1 VRWTY
6 DASEGLPGF
15 RRKRTLRL
23 QPSQFRAVL
32 RFTLSLFNRLFPA
45 LALGVVLTG
54 SLATLEAATSSWVH
68 TDASGRLVYRADE
81 RGNTIPDYSRAGYGG
96 GGVRLPEVSVVVR
109 LAPQAQGDDGARIQ
123 AAIDEVSR
131 RPVDARGF
139 RGAVLLQR
147 GTFRVAE
154 SLAIREGGVVLR
166 GEGRDMARGGTEI
179 IATGKKKRT
188 LIEIG
193 LARGPGRREI
203 DGTRRRITDA
213 YVPWS
218 ARSFSVDTSAGYKV
232 GDRIVVHRPST
243 AAWISAIGMDRIK
256 PRPGADP
263 AETKQ
268 WKAGDYDLHFERT
281 VVAIDG
287 NRITLDAPVMNA
299 LDAQYGGG
307 SIYQYTFPRLVEAGV
322 EHLRLVSEYER
333 GKETSDEDHAWTGID
348 LGAVENAWVRDVTF
362 VHFSHAVDADRNAL
376 FFTLQDL
383 EHLDPVSLLTGSRR
397 YSFGL
402 NGQYGLAQRCFARG
416 ARHTFV
422 NGSRA
427 LGPNV
432 FLDGQA
438 VQAHA
443 DSGPHH
449 RWSVGTL
456 YDNISDDNQ
465 LRVQD
470 RQYSGS
476 GHGWAGVQQVFWNCT
491 SKSLV
496 VQAPP
501 TAQNWAIG
509 CVGEFVKGSW
519 APDAP
524 LGIVEATGTPVRP
537 RSLYLAQLEAR
548 MGPPAVANIARA
560 PAR

>member
-1 VRWTY
+1 MI
-6 DASEGLPGF
+6 
-15 RRKRTLRL
+15 LRL
-23 QPSQFRAVL
+23 APACVIGLAFLPAGATVSPSR
-32 RFTLSLFNRLFPA
+32 T
-45 LALGVVLTG
+45 
-54 SLATLEAATSSWVH
+54 ATSTWVW
-68 TDASGRLVYRADE
+68 TDAAGRLAYRADE
-81 RGNTIPDYSRAGYGG
+81 RGNTIPDFSRAGYGG
-96 GGVRLPEVSVVVR
+96 GGVRLPDVPVVVR
-109 LAPQAQGDDGARIQ
+109 VTPRPDGDDGARIQ

-131 RPVDARGF
+131 RPLDARGF
-139 RGAVLLQR
+139 RGAVLLQQ

-154 SLAIREGGVVLR
+154 SLSIRVGGVVLR
-166 GEGRDMARGGTEI
+166 GEGRDRSSGGTEI
-179 IATGKKKRT
+179 IATGKKKRS
-188 LIEIG
+188 LIEVG
-193 LARGPGRREI
+193 LVRGPGRREI

-218 ARSFSVDTSAGYKV
+218 ARSFSVDTAAGYKV

-256 PRPGADP
+256 PRPDVDP
-263 AETKQ
+263 AATKQ

-281 VVAIDG
+281 IVALEG
-287 NRITLDAPVMNA
+287 PRITVDAPVMNA
-299 LDAQYGGG
+299 LDAPYGGG
-307 SIYQYTFPRLVEAGV
+307 SIYRYTFPRVVEAGV

-333 GKETSDEDHAWTGID
+333 GKETSDEDHAWTAIE
-348 LGAVENAWVRDVTF
+348 LGAVENAWVRDVTM
-362 VHFSHAVDADRNAL
+362 VAFSHAVDADSNAL
-376 FFTLQDL
+376 FVTLQDL
-383 EHLDPVSLLTGSRR
+383 EHLDPVSEITGGRR
-397 YSFGL
+397 YSFAL
-402 NGQYGLAQRCFARG
+402 NGQYGFAQRCFARG

-427 LGPNV
+427 RGPNV
-432 FLDGQA
+432 FLDGRA

-456 YDNISDDNQ
+456 YDNVSDDNQ

-491 SKSLV
+491 STSFV

-509 CVGEFVKGSW
+509 CVGEFVPGSW

-524 LGIVEATGTPVRP
+524 LGVVEATGTPVRP
-537 RSLYLAQLEAR
+537 RSLYRAQLEAR
-548 MGPPAVANIARA
+548 LGPGAGASLDARA
-560 PAR
+560 AP

>member
-1 VRWTY
+1 MFHRFLSFLVLGL
-6 DASEGLPGF
+6 AS
-15 RRKRTLRL
+15 
-23 QPSQFRAVL
+23 S
-32 RFTLSLFNRLFPA
+32 
-45 LALGVVLTG
+45 G
-54 SLATLEAATSSWVH
+54 SLSTLVAATSTWVW
-68 TDASGRLVYRADE
+68 TDATGRLQYRADE
-81 RGNTIPDYSRAGYGG
+81 RGNTIPDFSRAGYGG
-96 GGVRLPEVSVVVR
+96 GGVRLPDVPVVVR
-109 LAPQAQGDDGARIQ
+109 LAPQPEGDDGARIQ
-123 AAIDEVSR
+123 AAIDAVAQ

-139 RGAVLLQR
+139 RGAVLLER

-154 SLAIREGGVVLR
+154 SLAIREGGIVLR
-166 GEGRDMARGGTEI
+166 GEGPDPSRGGTTL

-188 LIEIG
+188 LIEVG
-193 LARGPGRREI
+193 LVRGPGRREI
-203 DGTRRRITDA
+203 EGTRRQITDA

-218 ARSFSVDTSAGYKV
+218 ARSFAVESAAGYQV

-243 AAWISAIGMDRIK
+243 AAWIRAIGMDRIK
-256 PRPGADP
+256 PRPGANP

-281 VVAIDG
+281 IVEIVGD
-287 NRITLDAPVMNA
+287 RIVLDAPVMNA
-299 LDAQYGGG
+299 LDAQFGGG
-307 SIYQYTFPRLVEAGV
+307 AIYRYTYPRLVEAGV
-322 EHLRLVSEYER
+322 EALRLVSEYER
-333 GKETSDEDHAWTGID
+333 GRETSDEEHAWTGID

-362 VHFSHAVDADRNAL
+362 VHFSHAVDADRGAL
-376 FFTLQDL
+376 FVTLQDL
-383 EHLDPVSLLTGSRR
+383 AHLDPVSLITGSRR
-397 YSFGL
+397 YSFAL

-438 VQAHA
+438 VQSHA

-465 LRVQD
+465 LHVQD
-470 RQYSGS
+470 RQYAGS
-476 GHGWAGVQQVFWNCT
+476 GHGWAGAQQVLWNCT
-491 SKSLV
+491 SKSLI

-509 CVGEFVKGSW
+509 CVGAFGRGSW

-524 LGIVEATGTPVRP
+524 PGLIEAAGTPVQP
-537 RSLYLAQLEAR
+537 RSLYRAQLEAR
-548 MGPPAVANIARA
+548 LGPQAVANLAR
-560 PAR
+560 

>member
-1 VRWTY
+1 
-6 DASEGLPGF
+6 
-15 RRKRTLRL
+15 
-23 QPSQFRAVL
+23 
-32 RFTLSLFNRLFPA
+32 
-45 LALGVVLTG
+45 
-54 SLATLEAATSSWVH
+54 
-68 TDASGRLVYRADE
+68 
-81 RGNTIPDYSRAGYGG
+81 
-96 GGVRLPEVSVVVR
+96 
-109 LAPQAQGDDGARIQ
+109 
-123 AAIDEVSR
+123 
-131 RPVDARGF
+131 
-139 RGAVLLQR
+139 
-147 GTFRVAE
+147 
-154 SLAIREGGVVLR
+154 
-166 GEGRDMARGGTEI
+166 
-179 IATGKKKRT
+179 
-188 LIEIG
+188 
-193 LARGPGRREI
+193 
-203 DGTRRRITDA
+203 
-213 YVPWS
+213 
-218 ARSFSVDTSAGYKV
+218 
-232 GDRIVVHRPST
+232 VHRPST
-243 AAWISAIGMDRIK
+243 TEWIRAIGMDRIK
-256 PRPGADP
+256 SRPGVDP

-281 VVAIDG
+281 IVEIAGD
-287 NRITLDAPVMNA
+287 RLTLDAPVMNA

-307 SIYQYTFPRLVEAGV
+307 AIYRYTFPRIVEAGV
-322 EHLRLVSEYER
+322 ESLRLVSEYER
-333 GKETSDEDHAWTGID
+333 GQETSDEAHAWTGID

-362 VHFSHAVDADRNAL
+362 VHFSHAVDADRSAL
-376 FFTLQDL
+376 FITLQDL

-397 YSFGL
+397 YSFAL
-402 NGQYGLAQRCFARG
+402 NGQYGLAQRCYARG

-476 GHGWAGVQQVFWNCT
+476 GHGWAGAQQVLWNCT
-491 SKSLV
+491 SKTLV

-524 LGIVEATGTPVRP
+524 LGVIESAGTPVQP
-537 RSLYLAQLEAR
+537 RSLYRAQLEAR
-548 MGPPAVANIARA
+548 LGPPAVANLAR
-560 PAR
+560 

>member
-1 VRWTY
+1 M
-6 DASEGLPGF
+6 
-15 RRKRTLRL
+15 
-23 QPSQFRAVL
+23 
-32 RFTLSLFNRLFPA
+32 FNRLFPA
-45 LALGVVLTG
+45 LALGVAVTG
-54 SLATLEAATSSWVH
+54 SLSTLAAATSSWVR

-96 GGVRLPEVSVVVR
+96 GGVRLPDVAVVVR

-131 RPVDARGF
+131 RPVDPRGF
-139 RGAVLLQR
+139 RGAVLLQQ

-166 GEGRDMARGGTEI
+166 GEGRTPSSGGTTI
-179 IATGKKKRT
+179 IATGKKKRS

-203 DGTRRRITDA
+203 EGTRRRIADA

-218 ARSFSVDTSAGYKV
+218 ARSFAVESADGYRV
-232 GDRIVVHRPST
+232 GDRIIVYRPST

-256 PRPGADP
+256 PRPDVDP
-263 AETKQ
+263 AATKQ

-281 VVAIDG
+281 IVALEG
-287 NRITLDAPVMNA
+287 NRITVDAPVMNA
-299 LDAQYGGG
+299 LDARYGGG
-307 SIYQYTFPRLVEAGV
+307 LVYKYTLPRTVESGV
-322 EHLRLVSEYER
+322 EYLRLVSEYER
-333 GKETSDEDHAWTGID
+333 GRETSDEDHAWTAID
-348 LGAVENAWVRDVTF
+348 LGAVENAWVREVTM
-362 VHFSHAVDADRNAL
+362 VAFSHAVDADSNAL
-376 FFTLQDL
+376 FVTLQDL

-402 NGQYGLAQRCFARG
+402 NGQYGFAQRCFARG

-427 LGPNV
+427 RGPNV

-476 GHGWAGVQQVFWNCT
+476 GHGWAGAQHVFWNCT
-491 SKSLV
+491 SKELV

-509 CVGEFVKGSW
+509 CVGEFVRGSW
-519 APDAP
+519 APEAP
-524 LGIVEATGTPVRP
+524 LGIVEATGTPVLP

-548 MGPPAVANIARA
+548 LGPPAVANIARA

>member
-1 VRWTY
+1 MLPRLLPLLVVVVVCNGSRSNLGAAASTWVWT
-6 DASEGLPGF
+6 DAAG
-15 RRKRTLRL
+15 RL
-23 QPSQFRAVL
+23 Q
-32 RFTLSLFNRLFPA
+32 
-45 LALGVVLTG
+45 
-54 SLATLEAATSSWVH
+54 
-68 TDASGRLVYRADE
+68 YRADE
-81 RGNTIPDYSRAGYGG
+81 RGNAIPDFSRAGYGG
-96 GGVRLPEVSVVVR
+96 GGVRLPDVPVVVR
-109 LAPQAQGDDGARIQ
+109 LAPRPDGDDGARIQ
-123 AAIDEVSR
+123 AAIDEVAR

-139 RGAVLLQR
+139 RGAVLLER
-147 GTFRVAE
+147 GTFRVAD
-154 SLAIREGGVVLR
+154 SLTIREGGIVLR
-166 GEGRDMARGGTEI
+166 GEGPNLLRGGTEI

-193 LARGPGRREI
+193 LVRGPGRREI
-203 DGTRRRITDA
+203 EGTRRPIIEA

-218 ARSFSVDTSAGYKV
+218 ARSFSVESAAGYKV

-243 AAWISAIGMDRIK
+243 AGWIRAIGMDRIK
-256 PRPGADP
+256 PRPGVDP

-268 WKAGDYDLHFERT
+268 WQAGDYDLHFERT
-281 VVAIDG
+281 IVEIAG
-287 NRITLDAPVMNA
+287 NRITVDAPVMNA
-299 LDAQYGGG
+299 LDAQFGGG
-307 SIYQYTFPRLVEAGV
+307 AIYRYTFPRLVEAGV
-322 EHLRLVSEYER
+322 ESLRLVSEYER
-333 GKETSDEDHAWTGID
+333 GRETSDEEHAWTGID

-362 VHFSHAVDADRNAL
+362 LHFSHAVDADRGAL
-376 FFTLQDL
+376 FITLQDL

-397 YSFGL
+397 YSFAL

-476 GHGWAGVQQVFWNCT
+476 GHGWAGVQQVLWNCT

-524 LGIVEATGTPVRP
+524 LGIVESTGTPVQP
-537 RSLYLAQLEAR
+537 RSLYRAQLEAR
-548 MGPPAVANIARA
+548 LGPQAVANLAR
-560 PAR
+560 

>member
-1 VRWTY
+1 MI
-6 DASEGLPGF
+6 
-15 RRKRTLRL
+15 LRL
-23 QPSQFRAVL
+23 APACVIGLAFLPAGATVSPSR
-32 RFTLSLFNRLFPA
+32 T
-45 LALGVVLTG
+45 
-54 SLATLEAATSSWVH
+54 ATSTWVW
-68 TDASGRLVYRADE
+68 TDAAGRLAYRADE
-81 RGNTIPDYSRAGYGG
+81 RGNTIPDFSRAGYGG
-96 GGVRLPEVSVVVR
+96 GGVRLPDVPVVVR
-109 LAPQAQGDDGARIQ
+109 VTPRPDGDDGARIQ

-131 RPVDARGF
+131 RPLDARGF
-139 RGAVLLQR
+139 RGAVLLQQ

-154 SLAIREGGVVLR
+154 SLSIREGGVVLR
-166 GEGRDMARGGTEI
+166 GEGRDRSSGGTEI
-179 IATGKKKRT
+179 IATGKKKRS
-188 LIEIG
+188 LIEVG
-193 LARGPGRREI
+193 LVRGPGRREI

-218 ARSFSVDTSAGYKV
+218 ARSFSVDTAAGYKV

-256 PRPGADP
+256 PRPDVDP
-263 AETKQ
+263 AATKQ

-281 VVAIDG
+281 IVALEG
-287 NRITLDAPVMNA
+287 PRITVDAPVMNA
-299 LDAQYGGG
+299 LDAHYGGG
-307 SIYQYTFPRLVEAGV
+307 SIYRYTFPRVVEAGV

-333 GKETSDEDHAWTGID
+333 GKETSDEDHAWTAID
-348 LGAVENAWVRDVTF
+348 LGAVENAWVRDVTM
-362 VHFSHAVDADRNAL
+362 VAFSHAVDADSNAL
-376 FFTLQDL
+376 FVTLQDL
-383 EHLDPVSLLTGSRR
+383 EHLDPVSEITGGRR
-397 YSFGL
+397 YSFAL
-402 NGQYGLAQRCFARG
+402 NGQYGFAQRCFARG

-427 LGPNV
+427 RGPNV
-432 FLDGQA
+432 FLDGRA

-456 YDNISDDNQ
+456 YDNVSDDNQ

-491 SKSLV
+491 SKSFV

-509 CVGEFVKGSW
+509 CVGEFVPGSW

-524 LGIVEATGTPVRP
+524 LGVVEATGTPVRP
-537 RSLYLAQLEAR
+537 RSLYRAQLEAR
-548 MGPPAVANIARA
+548 LGPGAGASLDARA
-560 PAR
+560 AP

>member
-1 VRWTY
+1 MIHRLAPACVV
-6 DASEGLPGF
+6 GL
-15 RRKRTLRL
+15 
-23 QPSQFRAVL
+23 AVL
-32 RFTLSLFNRLFPA
+32 QAGAAVSPSR
-45 LALGVVLTG
+45 
-54 SLATLEAATSSWVH
+54 AATSTWVWI
-68 TDASGRLVYRADE
+68 DSAGRLAYRADE
-81 RGNTIPDYSRAGYGG
+81 RGNTVPDFSRAGYGG
-96 GGVRLPEVSVVVR
+96 GGVRLPDVPVVVR
-109 LAPQAQGDDGARIQ
+109 VTPRSDGDDGARIQ
-123 AAIDEVSR
+123 AAIDDVAR
-131 RPVDARGF
+131 RPVDARGR
-139 RGAVLLQR
+139 RGAVLLER

-154 SLAIREGGVVLR
+154 SLALREGGVVLR
-166 GEGRDMARGGTEI
+166 GEGRDVSRGGTTI
-179 IATGKKKRT
+179 IATGKKKRS

-203 DGTRRRITDA
+203 EGTRRRITDR

-218 ARSFSVDTSAGYKV
+218 ARSFSVDTAAGYKI

-243 AAWISAIGMDRIK
+243 AAWISALGMDRIK
-256 PRPGADP
+256 PRPDVDP
-263 AETKQ
+263 AATKQ

-281 VVAIDG
+281 IVALDG
-287 NRITLDAPVMNA
+287 DRITVDAPVMNA

-307 SIYQYTFPRLVEAGV
+307 SIYQYTFPRVVEAGV

-333 GKETSDEDHAWTGID
+333 GRETSDEDHAWTAVD
-348 LGAVENAWVRDVTF
+348 LGAVENAWVREVT
-362 VHFSHAVDADRNAL
+362 VVAFSHAVEVGSHAL
-376 FFTLQDL
+376 FVTLQDL
-383 EHLDPVSLLTGSRR
+383 EHLDPVSEITGGRR
-397 YSFGL
+397 YSFAL
-402 NGQYGLAQRCFARG
+402 NGQYGFAQRCFARG

-427 LGPNV
+427 RGPNV
-432 FLDGQA
+432 FLDGRA

-456 YDNISDDNQ
+456 YDNIADDNQ

-476 GHGWAGVQQVFWNCT
+476 GHGWAGAQQVFWNCT

-524 LGIVEATGTPVRP
+524 PGIVDAAGTPVRP
-537 RSLYLAQLEAR
+537 RSLYRAQLEAR
-548 MGPPAVANIARA
+548 LGPGAVANLDVPPA
-560 PAR
+560 P

>member
-1 VRWTY
+1 MVPFHS
-6 DASEGLPGF
+6 A
-15 RRKRTLRL
+15 
-23 QPSQFRAVL
+23 
-32 RFTLSLFNRLFPA
+32 A
-45 LALGVVLTG
+45 LIYLGVF
-54 SLATLEAATSSWVH
+54 AALCVSDANAAESAWVRRG
-68 TDASGRLVYRADE
+68 TDGRLAYKADA
-81 RGNTIPDYSRAGYGG
+81 RGNTVPDFSRAGYGG
-96 GGVRLPEVSVVVR
+96 GGVALPQVPVTVTLSPR
-109 LAPQAQGDDGARIQ
+109 ADGDDGARIQ
-123 AAIDEVSR
+123 AAIDEVAR
-131 RPVDARGF
+131 RPADAQGM

-147 GTFRVAE
+147 GTYRVAGTLE
-154 SLAIREGGVVLR
+154 LRTGGVVLR
-166 GEGRDMARGGTEI
+166 GEGQEVARGGTEL
-179 IATGKKKRT
+179 IATGKKKRS

-193 LARGPGRREI
+193 LKGGPGRREVA
-203 DGTRRRITDA
+203 GTRRTVTDA

-218 ARSFSVDTSAGYKV
+218 ARSLAVESVAGYAV
-232 GDRIVVHRPST
+232 GDRIVVFRPST

-256 PRPGADP
+256 GRPGEEAT
-263 AETKQ
+263 TKQ

-281 VVAIDG
+281 ITAIEG

-299 LDAQYGGG
+299 LEAEFGGG
-307 SIYQYTFPRLVEAGV
+307 AIYRYTFPRTVENGI
-322 EHLRLVSEYER
+322 ENLRLTSEYER
-333 GKETSDEDHAWTGID
+333 GKETSDEDHAWTAID
-348 LGAVENAWVRDVTF
+348 VGAAENVWVRDVTM
-362 VHFSHAVDADRNAL
+362 VAFSHAVDVDGNAL
-376 FFTLQDL
+376 FVTLQDL
-383 EHLDPVSLLTGSRR
+383 QHLDPVSEITGGRR
-397 YSFGL
+397 YSFAL

-416 ARHTFV
+416 SRHTFV

-427 LGPNV
+427 RGPNV
-432 FLDGQA
+432 FLDGVA

-456 YDNISDDNQ
+456 FDNIADDYQ

-476 GHGWAGVQQVFWNCT
+476 GHGWAGVQQVLWNCT
-491 SKSLV
+491 SKELT

-524 LGIVEATGTPVRP
+524 LGQIESTGTPVLP

-548 MGPPAVANIARA
+548 RGAAAVSTLARRPSPPAQ
-560 PAR
+560 

>member
-1 VRWTY
+1 MLHRLLPFLVVALVCSGSRSNLVAANSTWVWT
-6 DASEGLPGF
+6 DAAG
-15 RRKRTLRL
+15 RL
-23 QPSQFRAVL
+23 Q
-32 RFTLSLFNRLFPA
+32 
-45 LALGVVLTG
+45 
-54 SLATLEAATSSWVH
+54 
-68 TDASGRLVYRADE
+68 YRADE
-81 RGNTIPDYSRAGYGG
+81 RGNTIPDFSRAGYGG
-96 GGVRLPEVSVVVR
+96 GGVRLPEVPVGVR
-109 LAPQAQGDDGARIQ
+109 LAPRAAGDDTARIQ
-123 AAIDEVSR
+123 AAIDEVAR

-147 GTFRVAE
+147 GTYRVADT
-154 SLAIREGGVVLR
+154 LVIREGGIVLR
-166 GEGRDMARGGTEI
+166 GEGRDLSRGGTEI

-193 LARGPGRREI
+193 LVRGPGRREI
-203 DGTRRRITDA
+203 EGTRRRITDA

-218 ARSFSVDTSAGYKV
+218 ARSFAVESAAGYKV

-243 AAWISAIGMDRIK
+243 ADWIRAIGMDRIK
-256 PRPGADP
+256 PRPGVDP

-281 VVAIDG
+281 VVEITGD
-287 NRITLDAPVMNA
+287 RITVDAPVMNA
-299 LDAQYGGG
+299 LDAQFGGG
-307 SIYQYTFPRLVEAGV
+307 ATYRYTFPRLVEAGV
-322 EHLRLVSEYER
+322 ESLRLVSEYER
-333 GKETSDEDHAWTGID
+333 GKETSDEEHAWTGID

-362 VHFSHAVDADRNAL
+362 VHFSHAVDADRSAL
-376 FFTLQDL
+376 FVTLQDL

-402 NGQYGLAQRCFARG
+402 NGQYGLAQRCYARG

-432 FLDGQA
+432 FLEGQA

-476 GHGWAGVQQVFWNCT
+476 GHGWAGAQQVLWNCT
-491 SKSLV
+491 SKSIV

-509 CVGEFVKGSW
+509 CVGEIVKGSW

-524 LGIVEATGTPVRP
+524 LGIIESAGAPVRP
-537 RSLYLAQLEAR
+537 RSLYRAQLEAR
-548 MGPPAVANIARA
+548 LGPQAVANLAR
-560 PAR
+560 